1 MNFRS
6 DIGFIQERLNAYRA
20 RTAKEENRALREILQ
35 EYILAALSRTDYF
48 TKAAFHGGT
57 HLRIFHGLL
66 RFSEDLD
73 FALREPN
80 SSFELKPYLDKAAEE
95 LSAIGLKVEVKDKS
109 KADLTVKKGFLKD
122 DSLIRLVQLQFPNL
136 LGSRQTPRKILI
148 KVEVDSNPPAGAVY
162 QSCDLSFPFTA
173 SVTNFDLPSSF
184 AGKMHA
190 LLCREYVKGRDW
202 YDFIW
207 YVGRKVKLNHRLL
220 SAALDQQ
227 GRWAGQHVVTSD
239 AWVREELKKVIA
251 ALDFEAAKED
261 VANFVY
267 AGELGHLDY
276 FNREFFAAMAEKL

>member
-1 MNFRS
+1 MMKL
-6 DIGFIQERLNAYRA
+6 DLIQQRLNEYNCTSPA
-20 RTAKEENRALREILQ
+20 EEDYALREILQ
-35 EYILAALSRTDYF
+35 EFILLALARTDYF

-57 HLRIFHGLL
+57 HLRVFHGLQ

-73 FALREPN
+73 FALKEDDP
-80 SSFELKPYLDKAAEE
+80 SFEFKPYLDKVRKELEAVGVMAE
-95 LSAIGLKVEVKDKS
+95 VVDKS
-109 KADLTVKKGFLKD
+109 KAGQTIKKAFLKD
-122 DSLIRLVQLQFPNL
+122 NSIIRLVELKFAENI
-136 LGSRQTPRKILI
+136 GSLQTPRKLRI
-148 KVEVDSNPPAGAVY
+148 KMEVDSHPPAGAGY
-162 QSCDLSFPFTA
+162 ESQALSFPFPA

-227 GRWAGQHVVTSD
+227 GRWAGRHVETSD
-239 AWVREELKKVIA
+239 AWVKEELKKVIA

-267 AGELGHLDY
+267 AGELCHLDY

>member
-1 MNFRS
+1 MMKL
-6 DIGFIQERLNAYRA
+6 DLIQQRLNAYKCTSPA
-20 RTAKEENRALREILQ
+20 EEDYALREILQ
-35 EYILAALSRTDYF
+35 EFILLALARTDYF

-57 HLRIFHGLL
+57 HLRVFHGLQ

-73 FALREPN
+73 FALKEDDP
-80 SSFELKPYLDKAAEE
+80 SFEFKPYLDKVRKELEAVGVMAE
-95 LSAIGLKVEVKDKS
+95 LVDKS
-109 KADLTVKKGFLKD
+109 KACQTIKKAFLKD
-122 DSLIRLVQLQFPNL
+122 NSIIRLVELKFAENI
-136 LGSRQTPRKILI
+136 GSLQTPRKLRI
-148 KVEVDSNPPAGAVY
+148 KMEVDSHPPAGAGY
-162 QSCDLSFPFTA
+162 ESQALSFPFPA

-207 YVGRKVKLNHRLL
+207 YVGRRVKLNHRLL

-227 GRWAGQHVVTSD
+227 GRWAGQHVETSD
-239 AWVREELKKVIA
+239 AWVKEELKKVIA

-267 AGELGHLDY
+267 ANELNHLDY
-276 FNREFFAAMAEKL
+276 FNGEFFTAMAEKL

>member
-57 HLRIFHGLL
+57 HLRIFH
-66 RFSEDLD
+66 
-73 FALREPN
+73 
-80 SSFELKPYLDKAAEE
+80 AEE

-162 QSCDLSFPFTA
+162 QSCNLSFPFTA

>member
-1 MNFRS
+1 MMKL
-6 DIGFIQERLNAYRA
+6 DLIQQRLNEYNCTSPA
-20 RTAKEENRALREILQ
+20 EEDYALREILQ
-35 EYILAALSRTDYF
+35 EFILLALARTDYF

-57 HLRIFHGLL
+57 HLRVFHGLQ

-73 FALREPN
+73 FALKEDDP
-80 SSFELKPYLDKAAEE
+80 SFEFKPYLDKVRKELEAVGVMAE
-95 LSAIGLKVEVKDKS
+95 VVDRS
-109 KADLTVKKGFLKD
+109 KAGQTIKKAFLKD
-122 DSLIRLVQLQFPNL
+122 NSIIRLVELKFAENI
-136 LGSRQTPRKILI
+136 GSLQTPRKLRI
-148 KVEVDSNPPAGAVY
+148 KMEVDSHPPAGAEY
-162 QSCDLSFPFTA
+162 ESQALSFPFPA

-207 YVGRKVKLNHRLL
+207 YVGRKVKLNHRFL

-227 GRWAGQHVVTSD
+227 GRWAGRHVETSD
-239 AWVREELKKVIA
+239 AWVKEELKKVIA

>member
-1 MNFRS
+1 MMKL
-6 DIGFIQERLNAYRA
+6 DLIQQRLNEYNCTSPA
-20 RTAKEENRALREILQ
+20 EEDYALREILQ
-35 EYILAALSRTDYF
+35 EFILLALARTDYF

-57 HLRIFHGLL
+57 HLRVFHGLQ

-73 FALREPN
+73 FALKEYDPL
-80 SSFELKPYLDKAAEE
+80 FEFKPYLDKVRKELEAVGVMAE
-95 LSAIGLKVEVKDKS
+95 VVDKS
-109 KADLTVKKGFLKD
+109 KVGQTIKKAFLKD
-122 DSLIRLVQLQFPNL
+122 NSIIRLVELKFDENIGL
-136 LGSRQTPRKILI
+136 LQTPRKLRI
-148 KVEVDSNPPAGAVY
+148 KMEVDSHPPAGAVY
-162 QSCDLSFPFTA
+162 ESQALSFPFPA

-227 GRWAGQHVVTSD
+227 GRWAGRHVETSD
-239 AWVREELKKVIA
+239 AWVKDELKKVIA

-267 AGELGHLDY
+267 ANELGHLDY